1 MNILFNVR
9 VVFYVI
15 HFAARNT
22 LRYSQTTGSYY
33 TLQAAQQV
41 ADIGG
46 MGGRP
51 ARVPGKNAL
60 TFDHILDKLQKSS
73 MTARGAYRE
82 EECKAQSAIHRRPSH
97 TVKKRHPR
105 DRTSADLSRVES
117 TSHPE

>member
-1 MNILFNVR
+1 MQHLIFSWVFTRFFSKMNILFNVR

-60 TFDHILDKLQKSS
+60 TFDHILNRLPER
-73 MTARGAYRE
+73 APE
-82 EECKAQSAIHRRPSH
+82 EP
-97 TVKKRHPR
+97 
-105 DRTSADLSRVES
+105 
-117 TSHPE
+117 